1 MTHDL
6 PPPIPARPP
15 LRPIPAGDHH
25 LPAIRGLYAPYVL
38 HARCSFEEEVP
49 SVNEMGLRLRAV
61 RAAGLPWLVVMEDG
75 ELLGYAYAVRYR
87 ARAAYRGT
95 VESSVYVGAGHHGR
109 GIGRLLLDAVID
121 ECARAGYEQ
130 MVAVVG
136 DSANTGSLRLHLR
149 AGFHE
154 VGVLRGVGRKFGV
167 ALDTVIMQRALCPR
181 PE

>member
-1 MTHDL
+1 MTHDT
-6 PPPIPARPP
+6 PP
-15 LRPIPAGDHH
+15 LLPVRPRLRPVPAGDHH

-49 SVNEMGLRLRAV
+49 SLHEMGQRLQAV
-61 RAAGLPWLVVMEDG
+61 RAAGLPWLVVEEDG

-95 VESSVYVGAGHHGR
+95 VENSVYVGAAHQGR

-121 ECARAGYEQ
+121 ECTRAGYEQ

-136 DSANTGSLRLHLR
+136 DSANAGSLRLHQR

-167 ALDTVIMQRALCPR
+167 ALDTVLMQRALCPG
-181 PE
+181 PA